1 VKYRPLSLQELV
13 TILSEIPDFR
23 GSLEEVAKMILDY
36 FGFENF
42 VLDNFLEKEDR
53 KLFYRLEEEGVLKAY
68 AEESYLPVNG
78 AQWRSHFWILDLDL
92 IRERRRRTSPVEE
105 EVYEGVF
112 EEIE

>member
-1 VKYRPLSLQELV
+1 MTV
-13 TILSEIPDFR
+13 LSEIPDLR
-23 GSLEEVAKMILDY
+23 GSKEEVARMILDY

-53 KLFYRLEEEGVLKAY
+53 KLFYKLEEEGVLKAY
-68 AEESYLPVNG
+68 SEESYLPVNG

-92 IRERRRRTSPVEE
+92 IRERRRGPVPKEE
-105 EVYEGVF
+105 AVYENVF